1 MLISRKGATALAVAA
16 ALSPPVLSEEQP
28 RAASV
33 QSTFVSPDKSLSFAF
48 SVPEDE
54 DNDFYFTLRV
64 HRDFSWGAVGLGTD
78 DMPGALIFMI
88 YDNRNGE
95 SVTFSPRLAN
105 GHYEPQ
111 YYPQLEVDELPGTG
125 IISEKY
131 MVYQGRC
138 RKNCRTWPL
147 RGNTFGSIDVNST
160 TQKAIWALGMMED
173 FASDKPWEGIKY
185 HQQYGTFTIDMART
199 HGATEPPTLDG
210 NSRNEGTTLDD
221 EHLNKSDVQST
232 MHAVFMIL
240 AIVGLMPL
248 AVVLLR
254 LGGAVKWHA
263 LIQAISLVFVLAGLA
278 MGIMTSFRYTRSQK
292 FNSYHQVLG
301 FLLTAF
307 FLCQYAIGYFN
318 HRQYRQTGI
327 MSKYNAVHVWFGRIV
342 ILIAIMNAFFGFTFA
357 LNRRYGMVLAGL
369 IIMVCVASLIVII
382 GRQWLDK
389 RRGTTPQRPYPS
401 PRSPYNDS
409 PPTPN
414 QHGPNRAQWPSGMD
428 YFPSEPPPRYEST
441 LEDDSVSQR
450 QTIGLRP
457 LSSRRNSRP
466 GDPRRND
473 PSTSPGIGGTQSP
486 RELL

>member
-1 MLISRKGATALAVAA
+1 M
-16 ALSPPVLSEEQP
+16 
-28 RAASV
+28 
-33 QSTFVSPDKSLSFAF
+33 SPDKSLSFAF

-173 FASDKPWEGIKY
+173 FASDKPWQGIKY

-210 NSRNEGTTLDD
+210 NSRNEGTTLDI
-221 EHLNKSDVQST
+221 EHVNKSDVQST

-254 LGGAVKWHA
+254 LGGAVRWHA
-263 LIQAISLVFVLAGLA
+263 LIQAISLVFLLAGLA
-278 MGIMTSFRYTRSQK
+278 MGVMTSFRYTRVIPPTKHQWKIQNLHVLTCDSPKNLIHITRFLASYSQPSSSA
-292 FNSYHQVLG
+292 NMRS
-301 FLLTAF
+301 AF
-307 FLCQYAIGYFN
+307 
-318 HRQYRQTGI
+318 
-327 MSKYNAVHVWFGRIV
+327 S
-342 ILIAIMNAFFGFTFA
+342 
-357 LNRRYGMVLAGL
+357 
-369 IIMVCVASLIVII
+369 IIDNI
-382 GRQWLDK
+382 GRLALCLN
-389 RRGTTPQRPYPS
+389 TMLS
-401 PRSPYNDS
+401 
-409 PPTPN
+409 
-414 QHGPNRAQWPSGMD
+414 M
-428 YFPSEPPPRYEST
+428 F
-441 LEDDSVSQR
+441 
-450 QTIGLRP
+450 GLA
-457 LSSRRNSRP
+457 
-466 GDPRRND
+466 
-473 PSTSPGIGGTQSP
+473 
-486 RELL
+486 E